1 MICSSVN
8 LDFLIVRLLILRVGL
23 YSNLDQFAGLR
34 SASAVY
40 RERTGL
46 SVATVGAAVS
56 SRTLANTA
64 ANPTLDYGSPIV
76 IIPIEMLPDQAPPV
90 E

>member
-34 SASAVY
+34 SASQRIAAAVWGVICLVAGV
-40 RERTGL
+40 GL
-46 SVATVGAAVS
+46 TVGLVAS
-56 SRTLANTA
+56 
-64 ANPTLDYGSPIV
+64 IF
-76 IIPIEMLPDQAPPV
+76 
-90 E
+90 

>member
-34 SASAVY
+34 STA
-40 RERTGL
+40 
-46 SVATVGAAVS
+46 
-56 SRTLANTA
+56 LAW
-64 ANPTLDYGSPIV
+64 
-76 IIPIEMLPDQAPPV
+76 
-90 E
+90 